1 MLRFEFLSSRDCKY
15 RHQDTCILV
24 LRTMDDL
31 ILMPFKDMFESWI
44 RKSFV
49 KTWFLGFLLENK
61 ITVN

>member
-1 MLRFEFLSSRDCKY
+1 
-15 RHQDTCILV
+15 
-24 LRTMDDL
+24 MDDL